1 MKKFMICVLSFVLV
15 LSMAA
20 CSGKKETPADTTVP
34 ETAEEGFVGWDPAT
48 WGPALDTEEGTAQ
61 IPNPWQECSTLEE
74 AGKLAGVS
82 FTAPE
87 TVEGFDEK
95 YIAAIPGDV
104 AEVIFSSR
112 EDENGEVMFRKG
124 TGDGDISGDYNT
136 YDGVDD
142 QQIDGKTVTVR
153 SSNGI
158 VYTVTWVQDGC
169 TYAISARAGASMEQM
184 AEWIQALA

>member
-20 CSGKKETPADTTVP
+20 CGGKTEVPATTVP
-34 ETAEEGFVGWDPAT
+34 ET
-48 WGPALDTEEGTAQ
+48 TETENVQ
-61 IPNPWQECSTLEE
+61 IPNPWQECTTLEE

-104 AEVIFSSR
+104 AEVIFSSK
-112 EDENGEVMFRKG
+112 EDENAEVMFRKAAATRTSAG
-124 TGDGDISGDYNT
+124 TTIPTTMWMTKRST
-136 YDGVDD
+136 
-142 QQIDGKTVTVR
+142 GK
-153 SSNGI
+153 
-158 VYTVTWVQDGC
+158 
-169 TYAISARAGASMEQM
+169 M
-184 AEWIQALA
+184 

>member
-20 CSGKKETPADTTVP
+20 CGGKTEVPATTVP
-34 ETAEEGFVGWDPAT
+34 ET
-48 WGPALDTEEGTAQ
+48 TETENVQ
-61 IPNPWQECSTLEE
+61 IPNPWQECTTLEE

-104 AEVIFSSR
+104 AEVIFSSK
-112 EDENGEVMFRKG
+112 EDENAEVMFRKG
-124 TGDGDISGDYNT
+124 SGDEDISGDYNT
-136 YDGVDD
+136 YDDVDD
-142 QQIDGKTVTVR
+142 KEIDGKNVTVR
-153 SSNGI
+153 SNNGV

-169 TYAISARAGASMEQM
+169 TYAISARAGVSMEQM
-184 AEWIQALA
+184 TQWIQALA